1 MALFSR
7 DVGIDLGTASTIV
20 HVRGRGIVIREP
32 SVVAIDKSNMKV
44 MAVGESAKEML
55 GRTPGGIVAIRP
67 LREGVIANYDMTQVM
82 LRYFMQKAGARSRMF
97 KPRVVICIPSGITE
111 VEKRAVEEAT
121 MQAGAR
127 EAYLIEESMASA
139 LGAGLPVE
147 DAVGSMIV
155 NIGGGTSEIAVISL
169 SGIVASQSLR
179 IAGDAFDSAIML
191 YIKRELNLLIGE
203 RTAEDIKL
211 SIGAAFQRPGH
222 AGERYEIRGRDIIDG
237 LPKNLLITSAEI
249 IEALGDP
256 LREILEAI
264 RLTLEKTPPEL
275 ASDIMAGGIVMAGG
289 GSLLYGLG
297 DLISHVTGMPVIIAD
312 NPVDCVAMGTG
323 IVLNEL
329 DSLKRL
335 LVTSNQKKRQ

>member
-7 DVGIDLGTASTIV
+7 DVGIDLGTASTVV

-67 LREGVIANYDMTQVM
+67 LKEGVIANYDMTQVM
-82 LRYFMQKAGARSRMF
+82 LRYFMQKAGAHSRMF

-121 MQAGAR
+121 IQAGAR
-127 EAYLIEESMASA
+127 EAYLIEESMAAA

-211 SIGAAFQRPGH
+211 TIGAAYRRPGH
-222 AGERYEIRGRDIIDG
+222 ADENYEIRGRDIIDG
-237 LPKNLLITSAEI
+237 LPKNLIITSTEI

-256 LREILEAI
+256 LGEILEAI

-275 ASDIMAGGIVMAGG
+275 ASDIMEGGIVMAGG
-289 GSLLYGLG
+289 SSLLYGLS
-297 DLISHVTGMPVIIAD
+297 DLISHVTGMPVIIAE

-329 DSLKRL
+329 DSLRRL
-335 LVTSNQKKRQ
+335 LVTSNQKKHQ